1 VEFGIGRTALCD
13 KAASGITCNVIECS
27 FFSKRAEIY
36 LRIINHK
43 LHRSIGDS
51 HSSSLVMSG
60 KKTSSPKSAAGT
72 LSRLETEDA
81 EEIQQPTA
89 YDRLPAVI
97 ATFPATF
104 KDLEVEQRYLN
115 LSSIQRFFSSL
126 ISFLQ

>member
-1 VEFGIGRTALCD
+1 M
-13 KAASGITCNVIECS
+13 
-27 FFSKRAEIY
+27 
-36 LRIINHK
+36 RIINHQ

-115 LSSIQRFFSSL
+115 LSSI
-126 ISFLQ
+126 